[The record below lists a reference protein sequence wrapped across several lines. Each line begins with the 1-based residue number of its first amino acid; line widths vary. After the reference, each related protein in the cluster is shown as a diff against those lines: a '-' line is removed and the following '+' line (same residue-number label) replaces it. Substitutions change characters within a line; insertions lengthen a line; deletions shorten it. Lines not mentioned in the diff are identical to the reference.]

1 MRKIVARIFSIEVFL
16 IAMAVALGACSHS
29 GAQFSTTLSA
39 PDGLR
44 SGDPVT
50 QAGSR
55 IGEVGSL
62 SSAGSGGRNVNFE
75 VYRDDLN
82 LVHTDSIAILKEP
95 GGSPE
100 LELNNPNPG
109 SPVAPAGSQ
118 LIGASSDAEADA
130 IRMGRRVGS
139 NL

>member
-1 MRKIVARIFSIEVFL
+1 MP
-16 IAMAVALGACSHS
+16 VALAACSNP

-50 QAGSR
+50 HDGSR

-62 SSAGSGGRNVNFE
+62 SSDGPGARTVNFE

-82 LVHTDSIAILKEP
+82 LVHADSIAVLKEP

-100 LELNNPNPG
+100 LEIDTPNPN
-109 SPVAPAGSQ
+109 SATAPAGAHLQ
-118 LIGASSDAEADA
+118 GASSEAEADA
-130 IRMGRRVGS
+130 IRMGHRVGS